1 MALFI
6 NNNKSVH
13 QNSGALLRTEDLCYV
28 GKYTVCFT
36 NIAKSEDA
44 TNTAQ
49 TVFHNAKPLCHQASY
64 FSKSTGDEAGDSGV
78 KSGTIAGKAVFTTGS
93 SDVFIE
99 GNPAV
104 RLGDKMISNE
114 GNTDEG
120 VLL

>member
-6 NNNKSVH
+6 NGNSAVH
-13 QNSGALLRTEDLCYV
+13 RNSGALVRTEDPCYV
-28 GKYTVCFT
+28 KDSVVCFT

-49 TVFHNAKPLCHQASY
+49 TVFHNGNALCHQASC
-64 FSKSTGDEAGDSGV
+64 FAKSTGDEAGDSGV
-78 KSGTIAGKAVFTTGS
+78 NSGTIAGQAIFTTGS

-104 RLGDKMISNE
+104 KLGDKMVSNNRNTAE
-114 GNTDEG
+114 GI
-120 VLL
+120 LL